1 MALLN
6 NLIDFDPIV
15 DALWTKFEPLVKD
28 ELDKLRQQ
36 VVALLPVIAAAAGKA
51 IADEFPDLIRGV
63 LERDPDIKGVS
74 DIFDLSETIKHLIN
88 NDERIPVQIPG
99 LDVLGGL
106 FGHR

>member
-15 DALWTKFEPLVKD
+15 DALWTKFEPKID
-28 ELDKLRQQ
+28 NQLDLLRQQ
-36 VVALLPVIAAAAGKA
+36 VIALMPVIAAAAGKA

-74 DIFDLSETIKHLIN
+74 DIFDLSETIKNIIN
-88 NDERIPVQIPG
+88 NDERLPNIPG

-106 FGHR
+106 FGR